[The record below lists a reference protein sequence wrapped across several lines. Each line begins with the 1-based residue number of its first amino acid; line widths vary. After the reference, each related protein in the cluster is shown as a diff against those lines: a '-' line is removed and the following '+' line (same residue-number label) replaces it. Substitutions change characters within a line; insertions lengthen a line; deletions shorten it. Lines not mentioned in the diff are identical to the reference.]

1 MLEHWVWL
9 ASLRN
14 VGNRTKYRLLR
25 HFHDPEAVYNARR
38 EIPGLIPKE
47 REALA
52 AGDLTEAKRI
62 LDSCKDITVITM
74 ADERYPGLLKQ
85 IPDLPLLL
93 YCRGNLISLE
103 EEPTVAIVG
112 TRRCSGYGSA
122 MARSMAGEI
131 ARDGGIVV
139 SGLAAGIDTAAMTG
153 ALEAGGYV
161 IGVVGGGP
169 DVVYPVSNRE
179 LYRQCSGQGCILSEY
194 PPGAAPTKWTFPR
207 RNRIVSGLSK
217 GVLVVEAPEKSGALI
232 TAHFAAEQ
240 GRDVFVVPGKVD
252 NPACAGSNRLLREGA
267 TAVTGGWDVL
277 MEYRSLYPD
286 KIRQR
291 RNAPPVPRR
300 ETAVHRQPAAPASPP
315 EAKQDFS
322 GLTPEEGQI
331 VRVLLQ
337 GERTVDDVIA
347 ETGMGAGKVMSLLTM
362 LEIKGKLRRLPGKR
376 MILK

>member
-9 ASLRN
+9 ASLRS
-14 VGNRTKYRLLR
+14 VGDRTKYRLLR
-25 HFHDPEAVYNARR
+25 HFHSPEAVYDARK

-74 ADERYPGLLKQ
+74 ADEGYPALLRQ

-103 EEPTVAIVG
+103 GEPTVAIVG
-112 TRRCSGYGSA
+112 TRRCSGYGGA

-179 LYRQCSGQGCILSEY
+179 LYRRCAEQGCILSEY

-240 GRDVFVVPGKVD
+240 GRDVFVVPGNVD

-291 RNAPPVPRR
+291 HDAPPVPRQ
-300 ETAVHRQPAAPASPP
+300 ETAAHRQPAAPARSP
-315 EAKQDFS
+315 EVKQDFS

-331 VRVLLQ
+331 VRALLQ

-347 ETGMGAGKVMSLLTM
+347 ETGMEAGKVMSLLTM